1 MKPSPSSIS
10 PLRAI
15 DKGCLGGEQTLETH
29 VTSSSCTQGLNGN
42 SQNGMFSP
50 PSNSPFSHH
59 RQVRCFV
66 FSLYIYIY
74 IYSLT
79 PRFLRPYDSYLVK
92 LRYAT
97 DTLLYCRHHV
107 ISFFPAVYSTPLY
120 STPLHAQGYLLYGQ
134 LASQL
139 QLQLS
144 PVQAHIPVLF
154 NTFSSSPASS
164 YA

>member
-29 VTSSSCTQGLNGN
+29 VTSSSCTQGLDGN

-50 PSNSPFSHH
+50 PSDSPFSHH
-59 RQVRCFV
+59 RQIRCFV
-66 FSLYIYIY
+66 FSLYIY

-107 ISFFPAVYSTPLY
+107 ISFFPAVN
-120 STPLHAQGYLLYGQ
+120 STPLHTQGYLLYGQ
-134 LASQL
+134 LASQP

-144 PVQAHIPVLF
+144 PVQAHTSVV
-154 NTFSSSPASS
+154 
-164 YA
+164 